1 MKKISSIFLVLF
13 LSITLISCG
22 GNSETNKTT
31 DASKST
37 EEKVDHTSV
46 EENKDTTTVQ
56 EKKDTTVTEKK
67 DTTVT
72 EKKTDAKVEESKKQI
87 YLDKLEAIKVGLK
100 DLDELYA
107 GSTIEMQYAAGQEY
121 ERWDAILNEIYGV
134 LKTQLSKTEM
144 SKLEKEEVQWIKDKE
159 AEADKVS
166 KEWEGGTGQNGAIM
180 SSLASTTKDRCYEL
194 VNKYMK

>member
-1 MKKISSIFLVLF
+1 MKKFSSVLLVLF

-31 DASKST
+31 DESKST
-37 EEKVDHTSV
+37 EEKA
-46 EENKDTTTVQ
+46 DTTKVE
-56 EKKDTTVTEKK
+56 EKKDTTKVEEKK

-72 EKKTDAKVEESKKQI
+72 EKKTDTKIEESKKQI

-121 ERWDAILNEIYGV
+121 ERWDVALNEIYGV

-144 SKLEKEEVQWIKDKE
+144 SKLEKEEIQWIKDKE

-194 VNKYMK
+194 VNEYMK

>member
-1 MKKISSIFLVLF
+1 MCIRDR
-13 LSITLISCG
+13 SCG

-31 DASKST
+31 DESKST
-37 EEKVDHTSV
+37 EEKA
-46 EENKDTTTVQ
+46 DTTKVE
-56 EKKDTTVTEKK
+56 EKKDTTKVEEKK
-67 DTTVT
+67 ETTVT
-72 EKKTDAKVEESKKQI
+72 EKKTDTKVEVSKKQI

-121 ERWDAILNEIYGV
+121 ERWDTVLNEIYGV

-144 SKLEKEEVQWIKDKE
+144 SKLEEEEVQWIKDKE

-180 SSLASTTKDRCYEL
+180 SSLASNTKDRCYEL

>member
-1 MKKISSIFLVLF
+1 MKKISCVLLVMF
-13 LSITLISCG
+13 ISITLISCG

-31 DASKST
+31 NESKKT
-37 EEKVDHTSV
+37 EEKSD
-46 EENKDTTTVQ
+46 NTVV
-56 EKKDTTVTEKK
+56 EKKKDATVTEKNT
-67 DTTVT
+67 DT
-72 EKKTDAKVEESKKQI
+72 KVEESKKQI

-121 ERWDAILNEIYGV
+121 ERWDVALNEIYGV

-144 SKLEKEEVQWIKDKE
+144 SKLEKEEIQWIKDKE